1 MSKPNS
7 RATLKDY
14 CLRKLG
20 YPVLEINVDDDQIDD
35 LTDDAIQYF
44 QERHF
49 DGIER
54 VFLKHKLTEANITT
68 AKTTETTSSA
78 TTGINN
84 GITSSGN
91 SDSFLETNNYLKLP
105 DHVIGVEKVFKMDQN
120 TISSGLFNIKYQI
133 FLNDLYY
140 YGALDLMNYAMTK
153 TYLEDLSRIITPD
166 TQIRF
171 NKKQHNLYMDIDW
184 NQISADTF
192 IILDCYRLVDPGTA
206 TDVYNDFW
214 LKRYLTALIK
224 KQWGQNLIKFQ
235 GVMLPGGIQ
244 LNGRQIYDD
253 AVKEIEEIEYSLKT
267 EYELPPLDLIG

>member
-1 MSKPNS
+1 MTKPNS
-7 RATLKDY
+7 RSTLKDY

-35 LTDDAIQYF
+35 LLDDGIQYF

-54 VFLKHKLTEANITT
+54 VYLKHKLTEADITT
-68 AKTTETTSSA
+68 AKSTETTSSA

-84 GITSSGN
+84 GITSFGN
-91 SDSFLETNNYLKLP
+91 ADSFIETNNYLKLP
-105 DHVIGVEKVFKMDQN
+105 DHVIGVEKVFKMDAS
-120 TISSGLFNIKYQI
+120 TISSGLFNIKYQL

-153 TYLEDLSRIITPD
+153 TYLEDLSRLITPD

-171 NKKQHNLYMDIDW
+171 NKKQHNLYLDVDW
-184 NQISADTF
+184 AEMTETW
-192 IILDCYRLVDPGTA
+192 IIMDCYRLVDPGNA
-206 TDVYNDFW
+206 IDIYNDWW
-214 LKRYLTALIK
+214 LKRYVTALIK

-253 AVKEIEEIEYSLKT
+253 AVKELEQIEYELKT
-267 EYELPPLDLIG
+267 EYELPPMDLIG

>member
-1 MSKPNS
+1 MSQPNS

-20 YPVLEINVDDDQIDD
+20 FPVLEINVDDDQIDD
-35 LTDDAIQYF
+35 LIDDAIQFF
-44 QERHF
+44 QQRHF
-49 DGIER
+49 DGIEK
-54 VFLKHKLTEANITT
+54 VYLKHKLTEADITT
-68 AKTTETTSSA
+68 AKTTTSTTSA

-105 DHVIGVEKVFKMDQN
+105 DHVIGVEKVFKMDQS

-171 NKKQHNLYMDIDW
+171 NKKQHNLYLDIDW

-192 IILDCYRLVDPGTA
+192 IVMDCYRIVDPGNA
-206 TDVYNDFW
+206 TDIFNDFW